1 MCHPFPLSRN
11 DAAFKAEAKKSVT
24 MADVYMVEAMRQDSE
39 ARKRVLARMTETGS
53 REAMLALHS
62 TLADQMPD
70 MTAEGGYWYA
80 LGYLEGALGLHRQ
93 EEVMR
98 EVTREVT
105 RDVSSA
111 TYRHRQ
117 DKVEAEFGGSYQA
130 ACEAIVALREHR
142 DQLRELLRRAKE
154 DVKENVKEGA

>member
-1 MCHPFPLSRN
+1 MMTEAQVKEIKERVEWLRRGEVTMK
-11 DAAFKAEAKKSVT
+11 DVYLAEA
-24 MADVYMVEAMRQDSE
+24 ERQDSE
-39 ARKRVLARMTETGS
+39 ARRRVLARMTETGS

-62 TLADQMPD
+62 TLADQMPG

-93 EEVMR
+93 EEA
-98 EVTREVT
+98 TREVA

-117 DKVEAEFGGSYQA
+117 DKVAAEFCGSYQA

-154 DVKENVKEGA
+154 DVKEGA

>member
-1 MCHPFPLSRN
+1 MMTEAQMRERMERLRRGEVTMK
-11 DAAFKAEAKKSVT
+11 DVYLAEAERK
-24 MADVYMVEAMRQDSE
+24 DSE

-98 EVTREVT
+98 GVGG
-105 RDVSSA
+105 A
-111 TYRHRQ
+111 NYRHRQ

-154 DVKENVKEGA
+154 DVKEGA

>member
-1 MCHPFPLSRN
+1 MMTEAQVRERMERLRRGEVTMG
-11 DAAFKAEAKKSVT
+11 AVYLAEA
-24 MADVYMVEAMRQDSE
+24 ERQDSE

-98 EVTREVT
+98 EVARG
-105 RDVSSA
+105 VSGA

-154 DVKENVKEGA
+154 DVKEGA

>member
-1 MCHPFPLSRN
+1 MMTEAQVRERVERLRRGEVTMK
-11 DAAFKAEAKKSVT
+11 DVYLAEA
-24 MADVYMVEAMRQDSE
+24 ERQDSE

-93 EEVMR
+93 EEV
-98 EVTREVT
+98 TREVA

-111 TYRHRQ
+111 TYRHRPE
-117 DKVEAEFGGSYQA
+117 KVEAEFGGSYQA

-154 DVKENVKEGA
+154 DVKEGA

>member
-1 MCHPFPLSRN
+1 MMT
-11 DAAFKAEAKKSVT
+11 EAQVKEVKER
-24 MADVYMVEAMRQDSE
+24 MERQDSDE
-39 ARKRVLARMTETGS
+39 RRRVLARMTEKGS

-98 EVTREVT
+98 GVGG
-105 RDVSSA
+105 A
-111 TYRHRQ
+111 NYRHRQ
-117 DKVEAEFGGSYQA
+117 DKVEVEFGGSYQA

-154 DVKENVKEGA
+154 DVKEGA